1 MSINAHVHPRRVS
14 DYDSRMT
21 YQRISRRQAL
31 AIGGA
36 AVAASATRPLL
47 AATSTSSSSMVQ
59 SSTATSRLYKSDEP
73 LQLRFAVKWGMI
85 NIDAPIIEKFRILQ
99 SIGFDGV
106 ELDSPG
112 GPDVKEVRAASET
125 TGLPVHGLV
134 DSIHWNVRLSD
145 PDPAVR
151 EKGRIALENAIRD
164 SKAYGGSSV
173 LLVPGVA
180 GNKENENQQQCWDR
194 SIEQIHK
201 ALPVAAELGIHILIE
216 NVWNRFCYDHDGGTD
231 QSADQL
237 AAYIDAINSPWVGS
251 YFDIGNHRK
260 YARPEQW
267 IRTLG
272 KRITKCDV
280 KDWGVKGGWAEIGE
294 GDIDWA
300 AVRSALRDI
309 GYTGWCT
316 AEVGGGDEQ
325 RLATIKAQMDKV
337 LRS

>member
-1 MSINAHVHPRRVS
+1 MNTHTPLTRRE
-14 DYDSRMT
+14 
-21 YQRISRRQAL
+21 AL

-36 AVAASATRPLL
+36 AVATSAVGPLHAGASA
-47 AATSTSSSSMVQ
+47 
-59 SSTATSRLYKSDEP
+59 STALPSALVAPSAMYQADEP
-73 LQLRFAVKWGMI
+73 LQLRFAVKWGMV
-85 NIDAPIIEKFRILQ
+85 NIDAPVMEKFRILQ

-112 GPDVKEVRAASET
+112 GPDIKEIQAASEA
-125 TGLPVHGLV
+125 TGLPVHGVV

-151 EKGRIALENAIRD
+151 AKGREGLETAIRY
-164 SKAYGGSSV
+164 SKQCGGSSV

-201 ALPVAAELGIHILIE
+201 ALPLAAALGIHILIE
-216 NVWNRFCYDHDGGTD
+216 NVWNRFCYDHDGGDD
-231 QSADQL
+231 QSAEQL
-237 AAYIDAINSPWVGS
+237 AAYLDAINSPWVGS

-260 YARPEQW
+260 YGKPEQW

-272 KRITKCDV
+272 RRITKCDV
-280 KDWGVKGGWAEIGE
+280 KDWGAAAGWAEIGQ
-294 GDIDWA
+294 GDVDWP
-300 AVRSALRDI
+300 AVRTALREI
-309 GYTGWCT
+309 GFTGWCT

-325 RLATIKAQMDKV
+325 RLATIKRQMDAA
-337 LRS
+337 LRA